1 MHLHRLYGAV
11 FTASLALLAGCAT
24 PFKPPTVVKGS
35 SDIPGLVKLLNENKG
50 QPIDIIL
57 VHGMCTT
64 TASWPLSV
72 MLNIASAVGANATVP
87 SGENEI
93 AKAKPNEIQLVSGQA
108 QSTGGILRFS
118 GLVWS
123 PLVKNLKDQ
132 LQYDMTGEETDCK
145 TAEECKPKRA
155 LVNGAIKD
163 RLLNDCLADALAYQ
177 GIGKTTFKA
186 AMVRSLTQVVQQASD
201 STGPIVV
208 ISASLGSK
216 IVFDAMTDMLS
227 VPDGDAQALTA
238 NAIRGRL
245 AVVFMAANQLPIL
258 GLADQDILS
267 NKATGISDGVN
278 EDSLQRFLKVWQK
291 NESKTV
297 LKTGEALSKLT
308 VVAFSDPNDLLT
320 YRLRPSRYQSTL
332 VDVADVLVSNQQTY
346 FGLLENPLTAHSTYL
361 DNKDVARF
369 IACGNPVSSLC
380 K

>member
-1 MHLHRLYGAV
+1 
-11 FTASLALLAGCAT
+11 
-24 PFKPPTVVKGS
+24 
-35 SDIPGLVKLLNENKG
+35 
-50 QPIDIIL
+50 
-57 VHGMCTT
+57 MCTT

-108 QSTGGILRFS
+108 QSAGGILRFS

-145 TAEECKPKRA
+145 TADECKPKRA
-155 LVNGAIKD
+155 LVNGAVKD

-216 IVFDAMTDMLS
+216 MVFDAMTDMLS
-227 VPDGDAQALTA
+227 VPEGDAQALTA

-267 NKATGISDGVN
+267 NKATATSDSVN
-278 EDSLQRFLKVWQK
+278 EDSLQRFLKAWQK

-297 LKTGEALSKLT
+297 LKTGEALTKLT

-369 IACGNPVSSLC
+369 IACGIPVSSLC